1 MSIRCRHRLP
11 SPELAG
17 YCDIIEPDTGEVVS
31 RGWDRLREAARRHP
45 EIRPCLRCKGKY
57 GSWHWIERRYCMR
70 CPDAVRSDSEGRTS

>member
-1 MSIRCRHRLP
+1 MTPDIRCRHRLP

-45 EIRPCLRCKGKY
+45 EIRPCPRCT
-57 GSWHWIERRYCMR
+57 
-70 CPDAVRSDSEGRTS
+70 DAVRSDSEGRTSQREE